1 MFKRVYLRFMLF
13 LFRRLLL
20 RNPLMS
26 AEKKVYQVAVG
37 RGLRCGYEL
46 GKGESA
52 GELVIMGPPSAN
64 QIERD
69 IEQILRRA
77 GF

>member
-1 MFKRVYLRFMLF
+1 MVKIFYLRFMIF
-13 LFRRLLL
+13 LYRRLLL
-20 RNPLMS
+20 RNHLMNV
-26 AEKKVYQVAVG
+26 ERKVYSTAVG

-46 GKGESA
+46 GRGESA

-69 IEQILRRA
+69 IEDIMRKV